1 MVTIDQVV
9 SALVYLLCAF
19 AVFLVGKWIYDKL
32 HPRFVLR
39 EELLV
44 RDNLALALAMV
55 GYYLGLVIA
64 IGGVLEG
71 TSYGLIEGLLDIFFY
86 GLIAV
91 ILLNISALLN
101 DKVILRHFDN
111 QKEIIDDQNVGT
123 GVIEAGNH
131 VAVGLIVYGAISG
144 EGGDLLTAAAFWL
157 IGQAVLILTGVLYNV
172 MTPFDIHDEIEK
184 DNVAVGVAFSGALIA
199 LGNIIRISIEGDFV
213 SWSQNLAECGGF
225 TLFGLLLLPVV
236 RWVTDK
242 ILLPGHR
249 LSDELVNQEKPNV
262 GAGAIEAM
270 SYVAASFLLGW
281 VA

>member
-1 MVTIDQVV
+1 MTIDQVS

-19 AVFLVGKWIYDKL
+19 AVFLVGKWTYDKL

-44 RDNLALALAMV
+44 RDNLALALAVV
-55 GYYLGLVIA
+55 GYYFGLVIA

-71 TSYGLIEGLLDIFFY
+71 PSYGLLEGLLDVFFY

-91 ILLNISALLN
+91 VLLNISAILN
-101 DKVILRHFDN
+101 DKIILHKFDN

-131 VAVGLIVYGAISG
+131 IAVGLIVYGAISG

-157 IGQAVLILTGVLYNV
+157 LGQGVLILTGMIYNLI
-172 MTPFDIHDEIEK
+172 TPFDIHEQIEK

-199 LGNIIRISIEGDFV
+199 VGNIIRISVEGDFV
-213 SWSQNLAECGGF
+213 SWSQNLFEFGGF
-225 TLFGLLLLPVV
+225 VLFGLLLLPVV

-242 ILLPGHR
+242 VLLPGHR

-262 GAGAIEAM
+262 GAGAVEAF

>member
-1 MVTIDQVV
+1 MTIDQIA

-19 AVFLVGKWIYDKL
+19 AVFLVGKWAYDKL

-44 RDNLALALAMV
+44 RDNLALALAIV
-55 GYYLGLVIA
+55 GYYLGLVLA

-71 TSYGLIEGLLDIFFY
+71 PSHGLLEELLDIFFY
-86 GLIAV
+86 GLISV
-91 ILLNISALLN
+91 VLLNISSFLN
-101 DKVILRHFDN
+101 DKIILRKFDN

-123 GVIEAGNH
+123 GAIEAGNH
-131 VAVGLIVYGAISG
+131 IAVGLIVYGAISG

-157 IGQAVLILTGVLYNV
+157 LGQGVLILTGMIYNLI
-172 MTPFDIHDEIEK
+172 TPFDIHEEIEK

-199 LGNIIRISIEGDFV
+199 VGNIIRIGIEGDFV
-213 SWSQNLAECGGF
+213 SWSYNLFEFGGF
-225 TLFGLLLLPVV
+225 VLFGLLLLPVV
-236 RWVTDK
+236 RWITDK
-242 ILLPGHR
+242 VLLPGHR
-249 LSDELVNQEKPNV
+249 LSDELVSQEKPNV
-262 GAGAIEAM
+262 GAGAVEAF

>member
-1 MVTIDQVV
+1 MTIDQVA

-19 AVFLVGKWIYDKL
+19 AVFLVGKWTYDKL

-44 RDNLALALAMV
+44 RDNLALALAIV

-71 TSYGLIEGLLDIFFY
+71 PSHGLLEGLLDIFFY
-86 GLIAV
+86 GLISV
-91 ILLNISALLN
+91 VLLNISAFLN
-101 DKVILRHFDN
+101 DKIILRKFDN

-131 VAVGLIVYGAISG
+131 IAVGLIVYGAISG

-157 IGQAVLILTGVLYNV
+157 FGQGVLILTGMIYNLI
-172 MTPFDIHDEIEK
+172 TPFDIHEEIEK

-199 LGNIIRISIEGDFV
+199 VGNIIRIGIEGDFV
-213 SWSQNLAECGGF
+213 SWSYNLFEFGSF
-225 TLFGLLLLPVV
+225 VLFGLLLLPVV
-236 RWVTDK
+236 RWITDK
-242 ILLPGHR
+242 VLLPGHR

-262 GAGAIEAM
+262 GAGAVEAF
-270 SYVAASFLLGW
+270 SYVGASFLLGW